1 MPAYSLPYD
10 PSDADSI
17 VEYVSLLVGSTL
29 REHVDVSEIADPKQ
43 RKGSFGNAVEYQS
56 QEAPESV
63 LQGMGQEIREHIARG
78 FGDGYEDWKDHYEG

>member
-17 VEYVSLLVGSTL
+17 VEYASLLVGSTL

-43 RKGSFGNAVEYQS
+43 RKDSFGNAVEYQS
-56 QEAPESV
+56 Q
-63 LQGMGQEIREHIARG
+63 
-78 FGDGYEDWKDHYEG
+78 

>member
-29 REHVDVSEIADPKQ
+29 REHVDVSEIADSKQ

-63 LQGMGQEIREHIARG
+63 LQGMGQEIRAAHRQRLR
-78 FGDGYEDWKDHYEG
+78 